1 MVYCF
6 QVIPA
11 ENVVAAFQDSN
22 TAVFATAS
30 TASDA
35 QVYLEALE
43 KGTDGIVLQT
53 EDPAEVFALK
63 VRTMVWFDD
72 TSLTKRISV
81 SLRFIP
87 WVALFLFLQ
96 NGK

>member
-1 MVYCF
+1 MHYSSHLSSVKLVDYFRLLRGFSAIGSLF

-11 ENVVAAFQDSN
+11 ENMVAAFQDSS
-22 TAVFATAS
+22 TALFATAN
-30 TASDA
+30 TACDA

-63 VRTMVWFDD
+63 V
-72 TSLTKRISV
+72 
-81 SLRFIP
+81 
-87 WVALFLFLQ
+87 
-96 NGK
+96 

>member
-1 MVYCF
+1 MHYSSHLLSAKLVDFFRHLRVFCQLVYCF

-11 ENVVAAFQDSN
+11 ENMVAAFQDSN
-22 TAVFATAS
+22 TALYATAK
-30 TASDA
+30 TARDA

-63 VRTMVWFDD
+63 VQIMV
-72 TSLTKRISV
+72 
-81 SLRFIP
+81 
-87 WVALFLFLQ
+87 
-96 NGK
+96 